1 LHDNIITQTQ
11 YNWLIEQLADDIE
24 NLPEGKTFVFEDNI
38 DEVKA
43 RLADAEAW
51 KVPAIA
57 IKLQLD
63 TTAIDAYR
71 PPIKMG
77 TVNYTAASHIAYAVG
92 GAVQG
97 GEPYTWQEYGYRG
110 ELFVPSADG
119 FIMSRADAERALSKA
134 LAGGASKE
142 SINADDIGRA
152 IADAL
157 VRAGVNKSGNVYN
170 LTMPT
175 SNNPADVKTAFEL
188 MEAWA

>member
-1 LHDNIITQTQ
+1 
-11 YNWLIEQLADDIE
+11 
-24 NLPEGKTFVFEDNI
+24 
-38 DEVKA
+38 
-43 RLADAEAW
+43 
-51 KVPAIA
+51 
-57 IKLQLD
+57 
-63 TTAIDAYR
+63 
-71 PPIKMG
+71 MG
-77 TVNYTAASHIAYAVG
+77 TIVYHAATGHIAQAVG

-97 GEPYTWQEYGYRG
+97 GAPYTWQEYGYRG

-152 IADAL
+152 IANAL

-175 SNNPADVKTAFEL
+175 SSNPADVKTAFEL

>member
-1 LHDNIITQTQ
+1 MTGVQTC
-11 YNWLIEQLADDIE
+11 A
-24 NLPEGKTFVFEDNI
+24 LPIF
-38 DEVKA
+38 
-43 RLADAEAW
+43 
-51 KVPAIA
+51 
-57 IKLQLD
+57 
-63 TTAIDAYR
+63 
-71 PPIKMG
+71 
-77 TVNYTAASHIAYAVG
+77 G

-97 GEPYTWQEYGYRG
+97 GAPYTWQEYGYRG

-142 SINADDIGRA
+142 SINADEIGRA

-175 SNNPADVKTAFEL
+175 SSNPADVKTAFEL